1 MAWFLSRVGCS
12 RPPRIKIPESAS
24 KETAWNDVWGYDSL
38 KFRSDRALQVL
49 YTFPQSNPWASSA
62 AVQTRDITS
71 LARGRAACIT
81 STSTT
86 HDQQARFDHRLDMLS
101 CASVVP
107 RVEYDWRRPPY
118 PIATA
123 DYATYV
129 QILTWFLDTPS
140 PEAPF
145 SVHRMVLAGKKLGT
159 DVGQWSGPSVAA
171 GAIRTLTT
179 AFPECGFSVAVANQV
194 FAASHGETTS
204 RSPRRQHGT
213 TWGDRPVSLLLGI
226 RLGIEGVN
234 PIYYDTIKLLYTFP
248 QSVGIAGGRPSSS
261 YYFVGSQAD
270 NLFYLDPHNPRPA
283 IPLRPPPKDGVYEGH
298 GSEADHYHPEHD
310 KEKKDRSGK
319 KKSREKD
326 RDREKRSST
335 SPTPQHYRVPTSPLS
350 TRTGSSNFSYHAP
363 VSPSPLQQQYS
374 SSSADSSA
382 GVGRRRAA
390 EDDED
395 SEEELEEGDSLLSG
409 DGESGRSPPPAYQ
422 QALSSSSATA
432 TTLGG
437 RGAPGSDAGTT
448 EPQSHQQQQQQ
459 QHVNTGRWRSASAS
473 QPTSP
478 VQITKSHS
486 ATGSSSHHWN
496 YSSSVDHHQHQHQH
510 YGLVPTTPSDVES
523 NSRTHAPSSAIS
535 GSANDLDPIQLHYCT
550 AYSAAELK
558 TFHCER
564 VRKMPM
570 SGLDSSML
578 IGFLV
583 RDEKDWRDFR
593 RRVGELPR
601 TIFSVQDEAPTWPSD
616 SDDNMGLESI
626 SEPDDLDLDDDEEG
640 VEVQGEE
647 DEEGDEGEIEQFF
660 ETRSRSASS
669 ASNAGQ
675 ESSRRGSRQSE
686 EVDTEED
693 PVGPMTPG
701 PGSKFDIVSPP
712 RRGKGKGDEEGDLA
726 FRAENGDGFGE
737 DDEEEESDI
746 EDDWVDPSLPT
757 PTPTGPPPPPPLATT
772 TTASRQ
778 KPKTEKYA
786 ASSSSS
792 PPSSSNLPPLAKGKG
807 SSSATK
813 SSASSSATTTKGS
826 SSKKGKK

>member
-1 MAWFLSRVGCS
+1 MSQA
-12 RPPRIKIPESAS
+12 AY
-24 KETAWNDVWGYDSL
+24 T
-38 KFRSDRALQVL
+38 
-49 YTFPQSNPWASSA
+49 YTFVRTQPGSRGVVSVPYFVSGFLPLASGPS
-62 AVQTRDITS
+62 
-71 LARGRAACIT
+71 
-81 STSTT
+81 
-86 HDQQARFDHRLDMLS
+86 H
-101 CASVVP
+101 
-107 RVEYDWRRPPY
+107 WRRPPY

-129 QILTWFLDTPS
+129 QIVTWFLDTPS

-145 SVHRMVLAGKKLGT
+145 SAHKMALAGKELGT
-159 DVGQWSGPSVAA
+159 DVRQWFEPSVAA
-171 GAIRTLTT
+171 GAIRILTT
-179 AFPECGFSVAVANQV
+179 AFPECGLYVAVVVDSTLYQNQV

-213 TWGDRPVSLLLGI
+213 MWGDRPVLLLLGI

-248 QSVGIAGGRPSSS
+248 QSVGIAGGLPSSS

-270 NLFYLDPHNPRPA
+270 NLLYLDPYNPRPV
-283 IPLRPPPKDGVYEGH
+283 IPLRPPPKVGVYEGRIH
-298 GSEADHYHPEHD
+298 EADHHHSDNVKHQE
-310 KEKKDRSGK
+310 KEKDRSGK
-319 KKSREKD
+319 KKKSRD
-326 RDREKRSST
+326 GEKRSST
-335 SPTPQHYRVPTSPLS
+335 SPTPQHYRVPTSPSS
-350 TRTGSSNFSYHAP
+350 TRTGSSNCLYHAP

-382 GVGRRRAA
+382 GSGRRRAA
-390 EDDED
+390 ER
-395 SEEELEEGDSLLSG
+395 SWKRAIVCAVVIVG
-409 DGESGRSPPPAYQ
+409 DGDDVGWKRY
-422 QALSSSSATA
+422 
-432 TTLGG
+432 
-437 RGAPGSDAGTT
+437 PGSGTGTT
-448 EPQSHQQQQQQ
+448 ESM
-459 QHVNTGRWRSASAS
+459 RSASAS

-478 VQITKSHS
+478 VQIAKSHS
-486 ATGSSSHHWN
+486 ATGSSSHHSN
-496 YSSSVDHHQHQHQH
+496 YLSSVDHHHHQHQH

-550 AYSAAELK
+550 VYSAAELK

-570 SGLDSSML
+570 SGLDPSML

-593 RRVGELPR
+593 RRVGKLPR

-640 VEVQGEE
+640 LEVQGED

-712 RRGKGKGDEEGDLA
+712 RRGKGKGDEGSDLA
-726 FRAENGDGFGE
+726 FRAEDGDGFGE
-737 DDEEEESDI
+737 DVEEEESDI

-757 PTPTGPPPPPPLATT
+757 YTDWAAP
-772 TTASRQ
+772 
-778 KPKTEKYA
+778 A
-786 ASSSSS
+786 ASDDNSVEPESEEG
-792 PPSSSNLPPLAKGKG
+792 AVCCVVVVV
-807 SSSATK
+807 SAVVVEP
-813 SSASSSATTTKGS
+813 ASGG
-826 SSKKGKK
+826 SSKKGKKQVPVPVPSVRLPAPPPQEHYPFPVTPPPPDDNDDYSFASNLETSSSVGAPRYTRDGRTRNVSMKSGAQAQGQGQHQHQHRMHNARARDGGRMQSSAVKGILTDS